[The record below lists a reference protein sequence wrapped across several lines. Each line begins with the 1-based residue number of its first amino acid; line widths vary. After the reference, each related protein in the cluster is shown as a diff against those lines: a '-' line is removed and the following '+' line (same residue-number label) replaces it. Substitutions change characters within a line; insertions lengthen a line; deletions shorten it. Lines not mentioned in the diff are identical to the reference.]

1 LEGCVPRKGEKIKEC
16 GIIGRESEGKRPLGK
31 PRGRG
36 YGNYKR
42 HVK

>member
-1 LEGCVPRKGEKIKEC
+1 M
-16 GIIGRESEGKRPLGK
+16 GRESEGNRPLGK

-36 YGNYKR
+36 DGNYDR